1 MAAKQMPIG
10 IDDFAKLRTQDY
22 YYVDKTGLIKELL
35 GNKGLVNLFTRPRR
49 FGKSMNMSML
59 KYFFEI
65 GTDKSLF
72 DGLEISKETELCEE
86 YMGQFPVLAISLKQV
101 TGATFEEAKQ
111 NLWKQIRK
119 LARKFPFLLESKQLD
134 QADITDL
141 TELRNA
147 KGMVDDS
154 LEVLSNLLCKHYGKE
169 VIILIDE
176 YDAPLQK
183 AYENGY
189 YDDMVKLIRQLFGYA
204 LKSNESLYFAVLTG
218 CMRVSK
224 ESIFS
229 DLNNPKIYT
238 MLDDRC
244 DERFGF
250 TDKEVRELLDYLG
263 LSVYYETTKDWYDGY
278 QIGQIGIYC
287 PWDVINYCDQLM
299 TNKNKKPRNYWAN
312 VSENG
317 IIKEFAEMADTQ
329 TREQIA
335 ALINGETVRK
345 TLEEELAYK
354 DMTST
359 IDNIWSV
366 LFTTGYLTQ
375 RGYHDDDS
383 YDLCIPNRE
392 MKNIFIKKID
402 EWFSEKVIHNEDGLK
417 EFFTALAAGDAR
429 TVERILNFNLGKS
442 ISYLDG
448 GKSADKETFYHGI
461 LVGMFTGRTDWEVL
475 SNREGGNGR
484 PDITAFNLQTE
495 EAYIIEVKYS
505 KTEKNLETDA
515 KKALEQINTQLYDQF
530 FETRYTKSIKHYG
543 IAFCKKQCRVSSEYR

>member
-1 MAAKQMPIG
+1 MATKQMPIG

-65 GTDKSLF
+65 GTDKTLF

-86 YMGQFPVLAISLKQV
+86 YMGQFPVVSVSLKQV
-101 TGATFEEAKQ
+101 TGATFDDAKNNVWDIISEEAGRFAYLLQ
-111 NLWKQIRK
+111 SDK
-119 LARKFPFLLESKQLD
+119 LAEWDKNKLLDIINHKNGLDSSLRTLSRFLY
-134 QADITDL
+134 
-141 TELRNA
+141 
-147 KGMVDDS
+147 
-154 LEVLSNLLCKHYGKE
+154 KHYGKE

-250 TDKEVRELLDYLG
+250 TDNEVRELLDYLG
-263 LSVYYETTKDWYDGY
+263 LSDYYETTKDWYDGY

-345 TLEEELAYK
+345 TLEEELTYK

-402 EWFSEKVIHNEDGLK
+402 EWFTEKVTGDEDSLTK
-417 EFFTALAAGDAR
+417 FFTSFAAGNAEEMEDF
-429 TVERILNFNLGKS
+429 LNFLLGES

-448 GKSADKETFYHGI
+448 GNYEDKETFYHGI
-461 LVGMFTGRTDWEVL
+461 LIGILNTRKGWEVK
-475 SNREGGNGR
+475 SNREAGNGR
-484 PDITAFNLQTE
+484 ADILAYNLRTKQ
-495 EAYIIEVKYS
+495 AYIIEVKYS
-505 KTEKNLETDA
+505 HNEDDLDA
-515 KKALEQINTQLYDQF
+515 DANKALEQINTMMYD
-530 FETRYTKSIKHYG
+530 RYFSARKPKLIRHFG
-543 IAFCKKQCRVSSEYR
+543 IAFCKKLCRVLSE